1 MDDARTIAEK
11 YFKAVGEGNVEEA
24 VSLFAPEA
32 DFSTP
37 TGPVPT
43 PEGIRQMLG
52 GYAQAFPE
60 NRFEVARAV
69 SAGEDVVLEGF
80 WIGKHTGPM
89 ALPNGSSI
97 PATGRSVK
105 VPFATLFRVK
115 AGKIASHR
123 AYWDMATFLGQL
135 GLS

>member
-1 MDDARTIAEK
+1 MDDARVIAEK
-11 YFKAVGEGNVEEA
+11 YFKAVGEGKVEEA
-24 VSLFAPEA
+24 VSLFAPGA
-32 DFSTP
+32 DFTTP
-37 TGPVPT
+37 AGPVPA

-52 GYAQAFPE
+52 GYAQAFPD

-69 SAGEDVVLEGF
+69 VSGEDVVLEGF

-89 ALPNGSSI
+89 ALPNGHSI

-105 VPFATLFRVK
+105 IPFATLFRVK

-123 AYWDMATFLGQL
+123 AYWDMAGFLGQL